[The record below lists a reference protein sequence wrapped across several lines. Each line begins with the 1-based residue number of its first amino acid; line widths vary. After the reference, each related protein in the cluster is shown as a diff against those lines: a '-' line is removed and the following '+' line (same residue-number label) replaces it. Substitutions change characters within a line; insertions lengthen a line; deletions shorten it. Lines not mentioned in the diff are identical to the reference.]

1 MLQHYPRT
9 KKYISLFP
17 PERRQIDSVSTISDD
32 NNQRTTVRALIQDQ
46 MRRGEISKQPENE
59 LEGGSRPLMY
69 TPDHSRRSEEGSR
82 RKDDQTSLAA
92 HRTTEG
98 DDFFGED
105 GETEAS
111 GTSEME
117 VE

>member
-1 MLQHYPRT
+1 MILQHYPKT

-17 PERRQIDSVSTISDD
+17 PERRQIDTISTTSDD
-32 NNQRTTVRALIQDQ
+32 NDQRVTVRNLIRDQ

-59 LEGGSRPLMY
+59 VEGGGRPVTY
-69 TPDHSRRSEEGSR
+69 TPDHSHRNGEGSR

-92 HRTTEG
+92 HRTTDG

-105 GETEAS
+105 GDTEAS
-111 GTSEME
+111 GASEM
-117 VE
+117 